1 MNRFV
6 IYKNPYKDKD
16 NIVSSAVYESLK
28 SLGAEVSFFEDY
40 KGDFSEDVMTV
51 VLGGD
56 GTILQAIRETGFMLG
71 PVIGVNLGKLG
82 FLTEIEPDQVKEAMS
97 HLVKGD
103 FTIENRLLLE
113 GSVNE
118 GEKVR
123 ALNDVVLTRSGSLRI
138 CGFNIKVNG
147 QPLADYLADGM
158 IVSTPTGS
166 TGYNLSAG
174 GPIASPASELII
186 LTPIC
191 PHTLNHRSMILSDRD
206 EVVIEIPASK
216 DGGEQ
221 EMELSFD
228 GNSRKTVRTGDVIRI
243 KSSGTRICFAKLGKD
258 SFLEILNKKMSE

>member
-16 NIVSSAVYESLK
+16 NIVSNAVFDSLK
-28 SLGAEVSFFEDY
+28 SCGAEVTYFEDY
-40 KGDFSEDVMTV
+40 KGDFGEDVMTI

-56 GTILQAIRETGFMLG
+56 GTILQAIRETGFMMG

-82 FLTEIEPDQVKEAMS
+82 FLTEIEPEQVKSAMAS
-97 HLVKGD
+97 LVKGD
-103 FTIENRLLLE
+103 YTVEKRLLLE
-113 GSVNE
+113 GSVGD
-118 GEKVR
+118 GEKVM
-123 ALNDVVLTRSGSLRI
+123 ALNDVVLSRSGSLRI
-138 CGFNIKVNG
+138 CGFNITVNG
-147 QPLADYLADGM
+147 QPLANYLADGM
-158 IVSTPTGS
+158 IVATPTGS

-186 LTPIC
+186 LTPVC
-191 PHTLNHRSMILSDRD
+191 PHTLNHRSMILSSKD
-206 EVVIEIPASK
+206 EVTIEIPPSK

-228 GNSRKTVRTGDVIRI
+228 GNSKKIVRTGDVIHIRGSETGI
-243 KSSGTRICFAKLGKD
+243 SFAKLGKD